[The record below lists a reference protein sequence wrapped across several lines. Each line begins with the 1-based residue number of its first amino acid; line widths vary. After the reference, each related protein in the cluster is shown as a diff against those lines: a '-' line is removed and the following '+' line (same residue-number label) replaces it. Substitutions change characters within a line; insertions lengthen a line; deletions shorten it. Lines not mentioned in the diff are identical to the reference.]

1 MMEVRTYS
9 FTNHSLP
16 AFVRGCTD
24 PSKRDSLAHPHDSAI
39 GEEVN
44 PPPKLL
50 WRTSADGQV
59 DLINLNSSSQSGPNQ
74 GSDRGSTRHNESLQR
89 PVRRLSQSARAHISD
104 VTTRK
109 VNIAGTRRGSTC
121 FDKGLNI
128 HQRCRGRHN

>member
-44 PPPKLL
+44 PPPPSYCGARPLMVRLISLISIHRHSPVPIREATEVRHDTMKASNARYEGSLNLL
-50 WRTSADGQV
+50 EHTY
-59 DLINLNSSSQSGPNQ
+59 LM
-74 GSDRGSTRHNESLQR
+74 
-89 PVRRLSQSARAHISD
+89 
-104 VTTRK
+104 
-109 VNIAGTRRGSTC
+109 
-121 FDKGLNI
+121 
-128 HQRCRGRHN
+128 